1 MTKQRIATHERVQP
15 SAREHSKRTRAAS
28 ILLFSWLL
36 FWVVGIVQPCCA
48 ALASSHYDDHA
59 IRQTVSLEN
68 TEVSAAA
75 HAHSHE
81 DEQCPQVRTADTAL
95 LGDAFLL
102 PAKTDHSPYLVV
114 ISYAVT
120 NLRVST
126 SSNPFDL
133 YHPSPPPRIYLRTQR
148 LLI

>member
-81 DEQCPQVRTADTAL
+81 DEQCPQAITADSAV
-95 LGDAFLL
+95 LGDAFIL
-102 PAKTDHSPYLVV
+102 PAKVAFQKYGMVQAMPLSTLDP
-114 ISYAVT
+114 
-120 NLRVST
+120 LRLPT
-126 SSNPFDL
+126 LD
-133 YHPSPPPRIYLRTQR
+133 
-148 LLI
+148 

>member
-1 MTKQRIATHERVQP
+1 MKNQLVASDGRMQPRSRWHTKR
-15 SAREHSKRTRAAS
+15 SRAAS
-28 ILLFSWLL
+28 VLLFGWLL
-36 FWVVGIVQPCCA
+36 FWIVGIVQPCCT
-48 ALASSHYDDHA
+48 ALASSHDDDHA
-59 IRQTVSLEN
+59 LSQNVSSES
-68 TEVSAAA
+68 TEFSAAA
-75 HAHSHE
+75 DTHSHE
-81 DEQCPQVRTADTAL
+81 DDQCPQALPADTAL
-95 LGDAFLL
+95 LGDAFIL
-102 PAKTDHSPYLVV
+102 PAKADHSPYLVV